1 MPPDVGDSTPDFE
14 ALWCDGQTFRPR
26 TLSESLD
33 EDGGV
38 LIFFGF
44 VFSAIAENWWGR
56 YERYGW
62 NDLDVPVYGV
72 GRDGPYSMNAFLRE
86 IDSPFSL
93 FADVDGEV
101 ADAFDLL
108 VEREGMAG
116 AHTSKRAVY
125 VLDGDGVVRDRWV
138 TDDYI
143 RPVPTRELEESI
155 RGLTTG

>member
-1 MPPDVGDSTPDFE
+1 MPPEVGDPAPEFE
-14 ALWCDGQTFRPR
+14 ALRCDGQTFRPR
-26 TLSESLD
+26 TRSGSLA

-38 LIFFGF
+38 LVFFGF
-44 VFSAIAENWWGR
+44 VFSAIATNWWKR

-62 NDLDVPVYGV
+62 ADLDVPVYGI

-86 IDSPFSL
+86 VDSPFSL
-93 FADVDGEV
+93 FADVDGDV

-116 AHTSKRAVY
+116 VRTSKRAVY
-125 VLDGDGVVRDRWV
+125 VLDGDGVVRDRWI

-143 RPVPTRELEESI
+143 SPVPTRELKESI
-155 RGLTTG
+155 RDLSA